1 LHASRSDGLA
11 SALTAASTHA
21 PSASPSE
28 AGGGKT
34 GSITLARHGEP
45 ALSRKVKL
53 NSKEYREFWAKYEV
67 GGLLPD
73 QQPPAHLLGFVEA
86 SDVLISSTRLRAIE
100 SARAVAKGK
109 AFSHDEVLIEAPLPP
124 PRWPSWIRLSPKIW
138 GFMAR
143 FHWWFFNH
151 HQGEESRKQAE
162 ARADQ
167 AAAKL
172 EAIAEGGQNV
182 VVLAHGFFNVLIDR
196 ALRKRGWRRTSRE
209 GYKYWSTRR
218 FERF

>member
-11 SALTAASTHA
+11 RALTAAPANA
-21 PSASPSE
+21 PRPGA
-28 AGGGKT
+28 
-34 GSITLARHGEP
+34 ITLARHGEP

-53 NSKEYREFWAKYEV
+53 SSREYREFWARYEIM
-67 GGLLPD
+67 GLAPG
-73 QQPPAHLLGFVEA
+73 QTPPAHLVDFVDA
-86 SDVLISSTRLRAIE
+86 CDVLISSTRLRAIE
-100 SARAVAKGK
+100 SAQAVGRGK
-109 AFSHDEVLIEAPLPP
+109 AFTHDEVLVEAPLPP
-124 PRWPSWIRLSPKIW
+124 PNWPAWIRLSPRIW
-138 GFMAR
+138 GFLAR

-151 HQGEESRKQAE
+151 HQGEESRRDAE
-162 ARADQ
+162 ARADE

-172 EAIAEGGQNV
+172 EAIAAGGRDV

-196 ALRKRGWRRTSRE
+196 ALRRRGWRRTSRE

>member
-1 LHASRSDGLA
+1 
-11 SALTAASTHA
+11 LTAESVNALPDA
-21 PSASPSE
+21 KPRR
-28 AGGGKT
+28 

-53 NSKEYREFWAKYEV
+53 SSKEYRAFWARYELM
-67 GGLLPD
+67 GLLPG
-73 QQPPAHLLGFVEA
+73 QAPPQHLLGFVEDC
-86 SDVLISSTRLRAIE
+86 DVLISSTRLRAVE
-100 SARAVAKGK
+100 SAQAVGKGRP
-109 AFSHDEVLIEAPLPP
+109 FLQDEVLIEAPLPP
-124 PRWPSWIRLSPKIW
+124 PNWPWIRLSPRIW
-138 GFMAR
+138 GFVAR

-151 HQGEESRKQAE
+151 HQGEESRGIAE
-162 ARADQ
+162 ARADR

-172 EAIAEGGQNV
+172 EALADAGQNV

-196 ALRKRGWRRTSRE
+196 ALRKRGWRRVSRE